1 MAQLVKILSAKLND
15 LSLILTAHMVESW
28 LPNTATVWFEQP

>member
-1 MAQLVKILSAKLND
+1 MAQLVKILSAQLND
-15 LSLILTAHMVESW
+15 LGLMLTAHMVESR